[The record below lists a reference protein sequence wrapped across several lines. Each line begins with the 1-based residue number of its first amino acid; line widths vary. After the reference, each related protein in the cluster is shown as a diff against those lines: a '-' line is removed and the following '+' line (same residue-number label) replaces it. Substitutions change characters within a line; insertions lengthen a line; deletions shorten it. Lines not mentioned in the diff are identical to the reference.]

1 LIKEYLVIIQTYKSS
16 GCIERAGPFYSHYS
30 KVEGDHLLMRELML
44 KNQRPRRVE
53 LMANLMWYNEENIH
67 PVKYPECFEGIIH
80 SWAERFP
87 FTKELFD

>member
-1 LIKEYLVIIQTYKSS
+1 
-16 GCIERAGPFYSHYS
+16 
-30 KVEGDHLLMRELML
+30 MRELML

-87 FTKELFD
+87 FTKELFE